1 MKHRRIR
8 FPFPAPLGPQA
19 APQTRD
25 GLRILSHGER
35 LRVVEEERRTLLSR
49 C

>member
-25 GLRILSHGER
+25 GLLDSFPRR
-35 LRVVEEERRTLLSR
+35 TPRAVEEERRTLLSR